1 MILPKAFT
9 RIKYHVLGLLF
20 LVIIALFLALTIAGY
35 RKAFTP
41 VVMVS
46 LETDHIGNQMREGA
60 DVKARG
66 MIVGEVRGIRSTG
79 DHAVLDLALQPDKVD
94 VIPANV
100 SARLLPKTLFGERY
114 VALQMPQQAET
125 QRLGEGSVITQDRS
139 SSAIELE
146 RVLNNVMP
154 VLQAVQ
160 PEKLAMTLN
169 SLSTA
174 LDGRGKQL
182 GETLVQLNDYLK
194 QINPSLPDLTA
205 DIKAL
210 ASVSDTV
217 NQAAPDLLQ
226 ALSDLTTT
234 TKTIVDE
241 RASLSALFG
250 SLTNASIDLGN
261 FIQVNKNNLINLV
274 VTSKPTLEVL
284 AKYAPEYPCMLKQIA
299 ERVPA
304 AEAAFG
310 KGQAHPNMMRVTL
323 EFTGNRGKYLP
334 GVDTPRFDDKRG
346 PRCYEQ
352 VPVFP
357 QYPPGGAIKDGSVKP
372 PPPKQTSSTRIIPG
386 STSPQSASV
395 QSAGIENSTSELD
408 LVSVLV
414 APRLGLAPD
423 EVPAW
428 TSFLVAPVYRGADV
442 TVE

>member
-1 MILPKAFT
+1 MLT
-9 RIKYHVLGLLF
+9 RIKYHLFGLVF
-20 LVIIALFLALTIAGY
+20 LVVIALFLVLTIAGY

-46 LETDHIGNQMREGA
+46 LETDHVGNQMREGA
-60 DVKARG
+60 DVKVRG
-66 MIVGEVRGIRSTG
+66 MIVGEVRAIRATG

-114 VALQMPQQAET
+114 VALQLPPQPET
-125 QRLGEGSVITQDRS
+125 RRLVEGSVIPQDRS
-139 SSAIELE
+139 SVAIELE
-146 RVLNNVMP
+146 RVLNDVMP

-182 GETLVQLNDYLK
+182 GETLVQLNGYLK
-194 QINPSLPDLTA
+194 QINPFLPDLTA

-210 ASVSDTV
+210 GSVSDTF
-217 NQAAPDLLQ
+217 NQAAPDILQ

-234 TKTIVDE
+234 TRTVVDE
-241 RASLSALFG
+241 RTNLSTLFG
-250 SLTNASIDLGN
+250 SLTNASVDLGN
-261 FIQVNKNNLINLV
+261 FFQVNKNNLINLV
-274 VTSKPTLEVL
+274 VTSRPTLDVL

-352 VPVFP
+352 VPIFP

-372 PPPKQTSSTRIIPG
+372 PPPKQTSGTQIIPG
-386 STSPQSASV
+386 STSPQSA
-395 QSAGIENSTSELD
+395 GIENSMSELE

-414 APRLGLAPD
+414 APRLGVSPD

-428 TSFLVAPVYRGADV
+428 TSFLLAPVYRGAEV

>member
-1 MILPKAFT
+1 MIA
-9 RIKYHVLGLLF
+9 RARYHLLGLLF
-20 LVIIALFLALTIAGY
+20 LVIIALFLGLTVAGY

-46 LETDHIGNQMREGA
+46 LKTDNVGNQMRAGA
-60 DVKARG
+60 DVKVRG
-66 MIVGEVRGIRSTG
+66 MIVGEVRSIRAMG
-79 DHAVLDLALQPDKVD
+79 DHAVLDLALRPEKVD

-114 VALQMPQQAET
+114 VALQMPPQPESK
-125 QRLGEGSVITQDRS
+125 RLTEGSVIPQDRS
-139 SSAIELE
+139 SAAIELE

-169 SLSTA
+169 SISTA
-174 LDGRGKQL
+174 LHGRGEQL
-182 GETLVQLNDYLK
+182 GDTLVQLNDYLK
-194 QINPSLPDLTA
+194 RINPSLPDLTA
-205 DIKAL
+205 DIQAL
-210 ASVSDTV
+210 ASVSGTFTR
-217 NQAAPDLLQ
+217 AAPDLVQ

-234 TKTIVDE
+234 TRTIVDE
-241 RASLSALFG
+241 QVNLRNLFG
-250 SLTNASIDLGN
+250 SLTDASVDLGN

-274 VTSKPTLEVL
+274 VTSRPTLEVL
-284 AKYAPEYPCMLKQIA
+284 AKYAPEYPCMLEQIA
-299 ERVPA
+299 DRVPD

-352 VPVFP
+352 VKLPAVFP
-357 QYPPGGAIKDGSVKP
+357 QYPPGGPIRDGSAKP
-372 PPPKQTSSTRIIPG
+372 PPPRQTGATSIIPG
-386 STSPQSASV
+386 STSPQA
-395 QSAGIENSTSELD
+395 AGVENTKQELD
-408 LVSVLV
+408 LVSVLLAPKLGV
-414 APRLGLAPD
+414 AP
-423 EVPAW
+423 EHVPTW
-428 TSFLVAPVYRGADV
+428 TSFLMAPVYRGAEV

>member
-1 MILPKAFT
+1 MISQNPLT
-9 RIKYHVLGLLF
+9 RVKYHVLGLVFLVVIGLF
-20 LVIIALFLALTIAGY
+20 LTLTIAGY

-46 LETDHIGNQMREGA
+46 LRTDTIGNQMRAGA
-60 DVKARG
+60 DVKVRG
-66 MIVGEVRGIRSTG
+66 MIVGEVRSIHAMG

-114 VALQMPQQAET
+114 VALQVPQRPET
-125 QRLGEGSVITQDRS
+125 KRLTEGSVIPQDRS

-169 SLSTA
+169 SISTA
-174 LDGRGKQL
+174 LQGRGEQL

-194 QINPSLPDLTA
+194 QINPALPDLTA
-205 DIKAL
+205 DIQLL
-210 ASVSDTV
+210 ASFSETA

-241 RASLSALFG
+241 QANLQHLFG

-274 VTSKPTLEVL
+274 VTAKPTLDVL
-284 AKYAPEYPCMLKQIA
+284 AKYAPEYPCMLEQIA
-299 ERVPA
+299 DRVPA
-304 AEAAFG
+304 AESAFG

-352 VPVFP
+352 VKLPAVFP
-357 QYPPGGAIKDGSVKP
+357 QYPPGGPIKDGSVKP
-372 PPPKQTSSTRIIPG
+372 PPPKNTGTTSIIPG
-386 STSPQSASV
+386 STSPQA
-395 QSAGIENSTSELD
+395 AGVENTKQELD
-408 LVSVLV
+408 LVSVLL
-414 APRLGLAPD
+414 APKLGLRPE
-423 EVPAW
+423 EVPRW
-428 TSFLVAPVYRGADV
+428 TSFLMAPVYRGAEV

>member
-1 MILPKAFT
+1 MILPKVLT
-9 RIKYHVLGLLF
+9 RIKYHLFGLVF
-20 LVIIALFLALTIAGY
+20 LVVIALFLVLTIAGY

-46 LETDHIGNQMREGA
+46 LETDHVGNQMREGA
-60 DVKARG
+60 DVKVRG
-66 MIVGEVRGIRSTG
+66 MIVGEVRAIRATG

-114 VALQMPQQAET
+114 VALQLPPQPET
-125 QRLGEGSVITQDRS
+125 RRLVEGSVIPQDRS
-139 SSAIELE
+139 SVAIELE
-146 RVLNNVMP
+146 RVLNDVMP

-182 GETLVQLNDYLK
+182 GETLVQLNGYLK
-194 QINPSLPDLTA
+194 QINPFLPDLTA

-210 ASVSDTV
+210 GSVSDTF
-217 NQAAPDLLQ
+217 NQAAPDILQ

-234 TKTIVDE
+234 TRTVVDE
-241 RASLSALFG
+241 RTNLSTLFG
-250 SLTNASIDLGN
+250 SLTNASVDLGN
-261 FIQVNKNNLINLV
+261 FFQVNKNNLINLV
-274 VTSKPTLEVL
+274 VTSRPTLDVL

-352 VPVFP
+352 VPIFP

-372 PPPKQTSSTRIIPG
+372 PPPKQTSGTQIIPG
-386 STSPQSASV
+386 STSPQSA
-395 QSAGIENSTSELD
+395 GIENSMSELE

-414 APRLGLAPD
+414 APRLGVSPD

-428 TSFLVAPVYRGADV
+428 TSFLLAPVYRGAEV